1 MDKRRCFFIG
11 HRDAPS
17 DLYPSILSAVEEH
30 IVQHGVT
37 EFLVGQYGAFDRM
50 AAKAVIQLKEKYPDV
65 KLTLLLPYHPGE
77 RKIELPDGFDGSLYP
92 EGQET
97 VPKRLAIVR
106 ANQYA
111 VNHSGYLIAYAWQ
124 PGSNARKLVE
134 STNEGIHIKSVYDNN
149 YQSDKQKCIQ

>member
-30 IVQHGVT
+30 IVQYGVT

-65 KLTLLLPYHPGE
+65 VLTLLLAYHPGE
-77 RKIELPDGFDGSLYP
+77 KKVELPEGFDGSLYP

-111 VNHSGYLIAYAWQ
+111 VKHSEYLIAYAWQ
-124 PGSNARKLVE
+124 PGSNAKKVAE
-134 STNEGIHIKSVYDNN
+134 SAKSNVHVRLINH
-149 YQSDKQKCIQ
+149 

>member
-1 MDKRRCFFIG
+1 MWKQRCFFIG

-17 DLYPSILSAVEEH
+17 ELYPSILAAVEEH
-30 IVQHGVT
+30 IVQYGVT

-50 AAKAVIQLKEKYPDV
+50 AAKAVIQLKEKYPEV
-65 KLTLLLPYHPGE
+65 VLTLLLAYHPGE
-77 RKIELPDGFDGSLYP
+77 KKVELPEGFDGSLYP

-111 VNHSGYLIAYAWQ
+111 VKHSGYLIAYAWQ
-124 PGSNARKLVE
+124 PGSNARKVVE
-134 STNEGIHIKSVYDNN
+134 GAGKTKHITIINN
-149 YQSDKQKCIQ
+149 YSHK

>member
-1 MDKRRCFFIG
+1 MKQKRCFFIG
-11 HRDAPS
+11 HRDAPA
-17 DLYPSILSAVEEH
+17 DLYPFILSAVEEH

-50 AAKAVIQLKEKYPDV
+50 AAKAVIQVKEKYPDV
-65 KLTLLLPYHPGE
+65 TLTLLLAYHPSE
-77 RKIELPDGFDGSLYP
+77 KKLELPDGFDGSLYP

-111 VNHSGYLIAYAWQ
+111 VKHSGYLIAYAWH
-124 PGSNARKLVE
+124 PGSNARKVVE
-134 STNEGIHIKSVYDNN
+134 GAGKDIRIKEI
-149 YQSDKQKCIQ
+149 KQT